1 MLPQFQ
7 PKGNLAATKFLILD
21 GARSFLCRRE
31 KAGPERSAICSG
43 RRIGLF
49 RHSFTAIPSIQL
61 IDSPMPTTTGV
72 EFQQQFVG
80 KVLLALKDVLRR
92 GEFWGIDNSLEMLD
106 KVPRKDDLVLKT
118 CSAEILEDVP
128 DKITYSVK

>member
-1 MLPQFQ
+1 
-7 PKGNLAATKFLILD
+7 
-21 GARSFLCRRE
+21 
-31 KAGPERSAICSG
+31 
-43 RRIGLF
+43 
-49 RHSFTAIPSIQL
+49 
-61 IDSPMPTTTGV
+61 MPTTTGV

-128 DKITYSVK
+128 DNYFDLITARMVFHHINDSSAAMQSAFRALKKRVGE